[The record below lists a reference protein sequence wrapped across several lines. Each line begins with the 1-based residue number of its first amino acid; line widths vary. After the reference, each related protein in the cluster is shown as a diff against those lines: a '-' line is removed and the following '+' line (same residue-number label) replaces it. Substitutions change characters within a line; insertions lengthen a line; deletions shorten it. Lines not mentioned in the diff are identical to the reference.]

1 MSHLNVKASAMN
13 TAFVMRA
20 NAREFAAALKD
31 ILDRAQEDIA
41 SGETQNCTI
50 LDVTY
55 NAYYDTTRK
64 RPVYSALIAFS
75 ENAEELE
82 DLNEDDPYHKPHK
95 PQKPEKPSKPEKP
108 KEEEHHHHHDHDHH
122 HGPHHHRPPIAP
134 PLQWLD
140 IESPDD
146 DDDEGT
152 DTGDDGCNCD
162 CCTIHSDSED
172 NG

>member
-31 ILDRAQEDIA
+31 ILDRMAEED
-41 SGETQNCTI
+41 CTV

-75 ENAEELE
+75 EKAEELE

-95 PQKPEKPSKPEKP
+95 PQKPEKPQKP
-108 KEEEHHHHHDHDHH
+108 KEEDEHHHGHHGHHDPH
-122 HGPHHHRPPIAP
+122 HGHRPPIAP

-140 IESPDD
+140 IESPEE

-152 DTGDDGCNCD
+152 DTGEDGCNCN
-162 CCTIHSDSED
+162 CCTIHSDNDSED